1 MLSNVSFNRTNISWL
16 ESSLLYIFWMNAKLA
31 FYNWHNRISYSW
43 IPTHLFHNIV
53 VGNDVN
59 NISWLLALP
68 SHSYVLTWFRLV
80 GKVEN
85 ILKGSLDSIPSPSP
99 SVKIQIMGR
108 KFWVRC
114 KGKSLQNITQQ
125 WFALKSFPPIIWIFT
140 EDEGDGIESRLSSFK
155 YFLL

>member
-1 MLSNVSFNRTNISWL
+1 MLLNLSFNRTNFSFL
-16 ESSLLYIFWMNAKLA
+16 ESSLLYIFWINAKLA

-80 GKVEN
+80 GTDKAQYKKLWFMKETGLFQQQKFFKVEK

-99 SVKIQIMGR
+99 SVKIQIQR
-108 KFWVRC
+108 
-114 KGKSLQNITQQ
+114 
-125 WFALKSFPPIIWIFT
+125 
-140 EDEGDGIESRLSSFK
+140 
-155 YFLL
+155 